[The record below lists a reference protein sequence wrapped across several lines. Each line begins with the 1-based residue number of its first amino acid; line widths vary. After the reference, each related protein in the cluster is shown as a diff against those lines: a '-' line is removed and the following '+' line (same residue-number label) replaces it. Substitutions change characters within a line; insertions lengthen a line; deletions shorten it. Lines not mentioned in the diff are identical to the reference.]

1 MTITMYQSD
10 RNFVTPANDASMYSA
25 LSGDSS
31 GVLKRANELKITVNG
46 LTATVDTG
54 QVVILGRLVE
64 VLAPTQI
71 TLPANANGNLAIT
84 IDLSK
89 ANTVQG
95 QAGMPNYS
103 VTVNQVYLSAVT
115 GTLTQ
120 EDINNGGFIYQLP
133 LGTFSST
140 ATTAQVAQSNP
151 LLNDTGWMNL
161 DIASTGAKLGTH
173 DSYESYAQYRVRD
186 NVVFLRWRGVDVTF
200 ANNANQIGR
209 VPWSFRPDV
218 ELATAAVDKGDTAI
232 YPVTAYINETTTLWV
247 DAMDNHRGNLCGT
260 LSYPISR

>member
-31 GVLKRANELKITVNG
+31 GVLKRGNELKITVNG

-133 LGTFSST
+133 LGTFSTT

-151 LLNDTGWMNL
+151 MLNDTGWMNL
-161 DIASTGAKLGTH
+161 
-173 DSYESYAQYRVRD
+173 
-186 NVVFLRWRGVDVTF
+186 
-200 ANNANQIGR
+200 
-209 VPWSFRPDV
+209 
-218 ELATAAVDKGDTAI
+218 
-232 YPVTAYINETTTLWV
+232 
-247 DAMDNHRGNLCGT
+247 CC
-260 LSYPISR
+260 